1 MGIYIFK
8 HRYTNWIRVGNYS
21 KGNPYMRL
29 LRGGFD
35 STCCPDEI
43 KGYTNYMYMD
53 LLYWF
58 DNLSNE
64 VENLLH
70 GCFFRREKPY
80 GKEWYTIENLENI
93 LNFLIGSGGINNC
106 DIIMSPDLYSDFIKT
121 NEYFSSFYYMNLK
134 NWDKFQI
141 GKLLKFYNNGIPI
154 PIIAMYLGR
163 DPNTI
168 YFKLNQILYSESLP
182 SVV

>member
-1 MGIYIFK
+1 
-8 HRYTNWIRVGNYS
+8 
-21 KGNPYMRL
+21 
-29 LRGGFD
+29 
-35 STCCPDEI
+35 
-43 KGYTNYMYMD
+43 
-53 LLYWF
+53 
-58 DNLSNE
+58 
-64 VENLLH
+64 
-70 GCFFRREKPY
+70 
-80 GKEWYTIENLENI
+80 
-93 LNFLIGSGGINNC
+93 
-106 DIIMSPDLYSDFIKT
+106 MSPDLYSDFIKT